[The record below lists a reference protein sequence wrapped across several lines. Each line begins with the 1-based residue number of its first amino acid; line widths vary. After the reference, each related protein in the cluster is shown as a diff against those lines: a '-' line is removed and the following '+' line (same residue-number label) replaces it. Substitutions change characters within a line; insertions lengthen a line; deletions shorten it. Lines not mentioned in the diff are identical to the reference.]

1 MKPSAK
7 DNIAGTARVISGA
20 IKQQVGEML
29 GRPKLEA
36 RGNAERSQGRLRK
49 KVGEI
54 EKVLDL

>member
-1 MKPSAK
+1 MKPSTQ
-7 DNIAGTARVISGA
+7 DNAEGTAKIISGA
-20 IKQQVGEML
+20 IKKETGKIL

-36 RGNAERSQGRLRK
+36 SGNAERAEGHLQK

>member
-1 MKPSAK
+1 
-7 DNIAGTARVISGA
+7 
-20 IKQQVGEML
+20 ML

-36 RGNAERSQGRLRK
+36 QGGVERADGRLQK

>member
-1 MKPSAK
+1 MKPSTH
-7 DNIAGTARVISGA
+7 DNIAGTARVISGT
-20 IKQQVGEML
+20 IKKEAGKML

-36 RGNAERSQGRLRK
+36 QGGVERADGRLQK